1 MGYTM
6 IPIYIIYKMG
16 PQVKWKRESQ
26 QQNYTTGIQMGIKIY
41 SVWGQVYLL
50 PYVKITHTKRL
61 NGNIEL
67 IVGWWNREIVL
78 EINSDNKHN

>member
-1 MGYTM
+1 M
-6 IPIYIIYKMG
+6 KF
-16 PQVKWKRESQ
+16 
-26 QQNYTTGIQMGIKIY
+26 KIY

-50 PYVKITHTKRL
+50 PYVKVTHTKRL

-67 IVGWWNREIVL
+67 IVGWWNRELVL